1 MMYVTRNYS
10 IIGVILC
17 FFAAITF
24 SLPSFAQSSGYN
36 DVTVRVTDD
45 FGPVVGA
52 TVMIDGT
59 MVGGATN
66 NDGVAVLT
74 GLSSGDVIAVSMMGY
89 GSQLISYTGQE
100 LINVFLEEETFEL
113 TGTVV
118 TALGIKR
125 EEKALSYNVQQL
137 DSDKLTAVKDANFV
151 NALAGKV
158 AGVTINSG
166 ANGAGGATR
175 VVMRGTKSIT
185 GSNAALYVIDGIPMN
200 NLTNSG
206 NASAFSDQPG
216 TDGVAD
222 INPEDIESITF
233 LTGPSAAALY
243 GNSAASGVVM
253 ITTKKGQEGKTTVSV
268 SNSTIFS
275 SAYMTPRM
283 QSKYG
288 NEVGQVRSW
297 STNVV
302 DTGYNADDFY
312 NTGTN
317 VINTVSL
324 STGTQKNQTY
334 VSASTT
340 NTTGILPNSNYNRYN
355 FTARN
360 TSVFAHDHL
369 TLDIG
374 ASLVFQDDRNMTS
387 QGYYYNPLPGL
398 YLFPRG
404 ENFED
409 VRMYERYN
417 PTLGYNE
424 NYWPYGN
431 GSIGM
436 QNPYWVQNRELREN
450 RKRRYMANASL
461 KYQITDW
468 LDIVG
473 RVKLDN
479 YTNRLTY
486 KLYATTD
493 QLWAG
498 EAGGYRDIST
508 TQNNLYA
515 DVIATVNKSWDNWSL
530 NINLGASLNDTK
542 YELLGYN
549 GNLSSELPNFFAI
562 HNLDMSTKYKPQQSG
577 FHDQAQAIFASAE
590 IGFKQMLYL
599 TATGRNDWES
609 QLAYSDF
616 KSFFYPSVGLSLVIN
631 NMFNSPRWLNLLKVR
646 GSYTE
651 VGNSYDRFM
660 NLVQYP
666 YDGESNSWTSTTTY
680 PNHELKPERT
690 KSWEVGMDTWFL
702 HRITFNLTYY
712 KSNTYNQTFSVS
724 LPSSSGYS
732 NMPIQSGNI
741 SNRGIELKLGY
752 DDSWGDFRFG
762 ATYTLTMNRNRVEQ
776 LIGGTVRN
784 PFTGEVIEMSDR
796 LEVGAF
802 GGLDARIFL
811 TEGGSMGDVYANHL
825 LTRDF
830 NGYILDDSAAGL
842 TMSQT
847 DEYFKL
853 GSIFP
858 KANMGLNIEFGWKGI
873 SLSAT
878 VAARLGGIVMS
889 GTEAY
894 LDQYGV
900 SQRSADLRDVG
911 GVAIN
916 QGTVSAEKYLT
927 TIAGYAAYYT
937 YSATNVR
944 LQDLSINYSL
954 PKKWFNNK
962 LNMTVGFVAKNLAMI
977 YCKAPFDPELSAETT
992 SNFYQGYDLFM
1003 LPSTRNLGFNV
1014 KFQF

>member
-1 MMYVTRNYS
+1 MMYVKHHFSVLR
-10 IIGVILC
+10 VILC
-17 FFAAITF
+17 FIATMALT
-24 SLPSFAQSSGYN
+24 LPSFAQGGKSA
-36 DVTVRVTDD
+36 TVRVADD
-45 FGPVVGA
+45 YGPVIGA
-52 TVMIDGT
+52 TVVIDGT
-59 MVGGATN
+59 MTGGVSN
-66 NDGVAVLT
+66 NDGVVVLN
-74 GLSSGDVIAVSMMGY
+74 GLNDGDVIVVSMMGY
-89 GSQLISYTGQE
+89 STEQITFAGQQNIS
-100 LINVFLEEETFEL
+100 VFLEEEAFQLSE
-113 TGTVV
+113 TVV

-125 EEKALSYNVQQL
+125 EQKALSYNVQQL
-137 DSDKLTAVKDANFV
+137 DSDALVTVKDANFV

-166 ANGAGGATR
+166 ANGAGGSTR

-185 GSNAALYVIDGIPMN
+185 GSNAALYVIDGIPMS
-200 NLTNSG
+200 NLTNAG
-206 NASAFSDQPG
+206 NASAYSDQPG

-253 ITTKKGQEGKTTVSV
+253 ITTKKGQEGKTTVTV
-268 SNSTIFS
+268 SNSTMFS
-275 SAYMTPRM
+275 TAYMTPKM

-288 NEVGQVRSW
+288 NEPGQVRSW

-302 DTGYNADDFY
+302 NTGFNADDFY

-317 VINTVSL
+317 IINTVSL
-324 STGTQKNQTY
+324 STGTSKNQTY

-340 NTTGILPNSNYNRYN
+340 NTNGILPNSNYNRYN

-374 ASLVFQDDRNMTS
+374 ANLVFQDDKNMTS

-424 NYWPYGN
+424 TYWPYGN

-450 RKRRYMANASL
+450 SKRRYMVNASL

-486 KLYATTD
+486 KLYASTD
-493 QLWAG
+493 SLWAG
-498 EAGGYRDIST
+498 EGGHYRDITT
-508 TQNNLYA
+508 TQNNTYA
-515 DVIATVNKSWDNWSL
+515 DVIATANKSWDNWSL

-549 GNLSSELPNFFAI
+549 GNLSGELPNFFAI
-562 HNLDMSTKYKPQQSG
+562 HNLDMTTKYKPQQEG
-577 FHDQAQAIFASAE
+577 YHDQAQALFASAE
-590 IGFKQMLYL
+590 VGFKQMIYL
-599 TATGRNDWES
+599 TATGRFDWES
-609 QLAYSDF
+609 QLAYSDY
-616 KSFFYPSVGLSLVIN
+616 KSFFYPSVGLSFVIN
-631 NMFNSPRWLNLLKVR
+631 NMFNSPSWLNLLKVR

-690 KSWEVGMDTWFL
+690 KSWEVGLDAWFI
-702 HRITFNLTYY
+702 HRITLNATYY
-712 KSNTYNQTFSVS
+712 HSNTYNQTFYVS
-724 LPSSSGYS
+724 LPSSSGYTD
-732 NMPIQSGNI
+732 MPIQSGNI
-741 SNRGIELKLGY
+741 SNEGVELKIGY
-752 DDSWGDFRFG
+752 DDSWGDFRFS
-762 ATYTLTMNRNRVEQ
+762 ATYTLTSNKNRVKQ
-776 LIGGTVRN
+776 LIGSTVRN

-796 LEVGAF
+796 LEVGSF

-825 LTRDF
+825 LTRDY
-830 NGYILDDSAAGL
+830 NGYILDDASAGL
-842 TMSQT
+842 TMSST
-847 DEYFKL
+847 DDYFKL

-878 VAARLGGIVMS
+878 VTARLGGIVLS
-889 GTEAY
+889 GTESY

-900 SQRSADLRDVG
+900 SQRTADARDAG
-911 GVAIN
+911 GIQIN
-916 QGTVSAEKYLT
+916 QGTVSAEKYYT

-937 YSATNVR
+937 YDATNIR
-944 LQDLSINYSL
+944 LQDLSVSYTF
-954 PKKWFNNK
+954 PKKWFRDK

-992 SNFYQGYDLFM
+992 SNYYQGYDLFM